1 MKNYIYLDNAST
13 TQIDGRVLEKMTP
26 YLTEIY
32 GNANSL
38 HGIGRMA
45 VKGLDDAR
53 DEIANI
59 IGANSN
65 EIYFTSGGTEGD
77 NWALRGFSL
86 NRGNKNKIVISAI
99 EHSAMLSTCAE
110 LEKQGVKVVKIKPQP
125 NGIVSVSDF
134 EKEID
139 SDTFLVCLMS
149 ANNEIG
155 TIQPVKEVFEIA
167 IQRGAYTFT
176 DAVQYAP
183 HFNFKVNNLNADM
196 ISVSSHKFNGPKG
209 VGFVYIKNGVKI
221 DSLITGGHQE
231 RAKRGGTSNVA
242 GVVGMAEALRLN
254 RIELDANVAY
264 VKTLRDKFINGVLSN
279 IPCAKL
285 NGDLLNRLPNNAN
298 FTFSGIEGE
307 ALLSILDL
315 KGICAS
321 LGAACSAGAIDPSV
335 TLMEI
340 GLSEADAKSSL
351 RFTFSKNNTEEE
363 VDYVIKTL
371 IEVVEKLK
379 NLNC

>member
-26 YLTEIY
+26 YLTDIY

-38 HGIGRMA
+38 HGIGRLA

-86 NRGNKNKIVISAI
+86 SRGDKNKIVISAI
-99 EHSAMLSTCAE
+99 EHSAMLSTCIE
-110 LEKQGVKVVKIKPQP
+110 LEKQGIKVVKIKPQP

-167 IQRGAYTFT
+167 KQRGAYTFT
-176 DAVQYAP
+176 DAVQYVP
-183 HFNFKVNNLNADM
+183 HFNFKVSNLNADM

-307 ALLSILDL
+307 ALLFKLDL
-315 KGICAS
+315 AGICAS

-340 GLSEADAKSSL
+340 GLSKADAKSSL

-363 VDYVIKTL
+363 VNYVIKVL
-371 IEVVEKLK
+371 IEAVEKLK

>member
-167 IQRGAYTFT
+167 KQRGAYTFT

-363 VDYVIKTL
+363 VKTL

>member
-45 VKGLDDAR
+45 VKGLDNAR

-167 IQRGAYTFT
+167 KQRGAYTFT

>member
-26 YLTEIY
+26 YLTDIY

-86 NRGNKNKIVISAI
+86 SRGDKNKIVISAI
-99 EHSAMLSTCAE
+99 EHSAMLSTCIE
-110 LEKQGVKVVKIKPQP
+110 LEKQGIKVVKIKPQP

-155 TIQPVKEVFEIA
+155 TVQPVKEVFEIA
-167 IQRGAYTFT
+167 KQRGAYTFT
-176 DAVQYAP
+176 DAVQYVP
-183 HFNFKVNNLNADM
+183 HFNFKVSNLNADM

-307 ALLSILDL
+307 ALLFKLDL
-315 KGICAS
+315 AGICAS

-340 GLSEADAKSSL
+340 GLSKADAKSSL

-363 VDYVIKTL
+363 VNYVIKVL
-371 IEVVEKLK
+371 IEAVEKLK